1 MIAALVVFGRRSQK
15 LFVAKRPHGYPD
27 SRTLATQRTPHTF
40 YLVPEIVTEMLTV
53 WRTDQMRCTN
63 ERLRTCR

>member
-40 YLVPEIVTEMLTV
+40 YLVPEIVTE
-53 WRTDQMRCTN
+53 C
-63 ERLRTCR
+63 